1 MTMFKCI
8 CISNYP
14 FSYSILHYNEAIDCI
29 LYPIYFICVRILQLE
44 TMREQPHLKYM
55 VIVVI
60 NSRCKMYVKFV
71 GFLMFK
77 CASSTLQKKIDEIEI
92 IRIDRKEF
100 TDLHNTPPLP
110 RINTV

>member
-1 MTMFKCI
+1 
-8 CISNYP
+8 
-14 FSYSILHYNEAIDCI
+14 
-29 LYPIYFICVRILQLE
+29 
-44 TMREQPHLKYM
+44 
-55 VIVVI
+55 
-60 NSRCKMYVKFV
+60 
-71 GFLMFK
+71 MFK